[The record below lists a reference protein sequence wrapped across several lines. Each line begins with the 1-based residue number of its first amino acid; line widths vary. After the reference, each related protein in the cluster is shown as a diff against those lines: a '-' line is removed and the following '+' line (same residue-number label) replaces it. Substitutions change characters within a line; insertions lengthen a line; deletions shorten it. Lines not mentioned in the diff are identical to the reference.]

1 MSCYNLPV
9 VLQLAGRA
17 TTFGKANYPNNKFFS
32 VRVGANCL
40 VRIGANCH

>member
-9 VLQLAGRA
+9 VLRLARRA
-17 TTFGKANYPNNKFFS
+17 TTSGKANYPNNKFFS

-40 VRIGANCH
+40 VRVGANGN